1 MYFFLDI
8 FYSVL
13 WYKNY
18 DIGIWYIA
26 SYIRLSCC
34 ISALEPDGSWA
45 DIQQAQANI
54 GCDTLYKNCHM

>member
-1 MYFFLDI
+1 MY
-8 FYSVL
+8 
-13 WYKNY
+13 Y
-18 DIGIWYIA
+18 DIKIMTLEFFISHPILG
-26 SYIRLSCC
+26 LSCC